1 MATVKSLYDLIKKE
15 HAEGKAKS
23 LWASNRWCLW
33 SRCISNHQSG
43 TCFICGKER
52 EWLISKLKPL
62 ILVVRV
68 KGMKKIDDKKI
79 KGISIE
85 LDRSTK
91 LNELDDTINE
101 FREKTDNKHEIDVR
115 IDIMN
120 STLHMKRLK
129 KPHLKLA
136 TKDGKKIDQK
146 DDILVKHIDDKD

>member
-1 MATVKSLYDLIKKE
+1 MV
-15 HAEGKAKS
+15 
-23 LWASNRWCLW
+23 NRYK
-33 SRCISNHQSG
+33 N
-43 TCFICGKER
+43 
-52 EWLISKLKPL
+52 KL
-62 ILVVRV
+62 
-68 KGMKKIDDKKI
+68 MKKIDDKKI

-101 FREKTDNKHEIDVR
+101 FREKTDYNHEIDVR

-136 TKDGKKIDQK
+136 TKDGKKIEQK
-146 DDILVKHIDDKD
+146 DQILVKHIDDKE

>member
-1 MATVKSLYDLIKKE
+1 MKSLTLI
-15 HAEGKAKS
+15 
-23 LWASNRWCLW
+23 
-33 SRCISNHQSG
+33 
-43 TCFICGKER
+43 
-52 EWLISKLKPL
+52 
-62 ILVVRV
+62 VRV

-101 FREKTDNKHEIDVR
+101 FKEKTDDKHELDVR
-115 IDIMN
+115 IDILN

-136 TKDGKKIDQK
+136 TKDGKKIKQK
-146 DDILVKHIDDKD
+146 DEILVKHIDDKD